1 MDISG
6 LLFRSRSR
14 ITEKR
19 VRYDGEEVTMVTL
32 NTQTDWDWLEGVES
46 SGKVKVILPTE
57 GQLISNQKD
66 FLMIFN
72 SNLDIFSFRMG
83 LALRFF

>member
-72 SNLDIFSFRMG
+72 SNLGIISFRMG